1 MVSKRVGLRAAVGR
15 YNPRRMRV
23 EVSSDAKLHKLD
35 HVFALVTE
43 GGKGDF
49 PDAVRKA
56 ISESGFSGRSEESI
70 TVLGEAPKKITLLGL
85 GKEDALTLRNIRGGL
100 YAIAK
105 TAKKHRS
112 ANIGVVVPY
121 SIRGLSE
128 SASVRVIADY
138 LAGTDYKYDAFIT
151 QKKDEGKPVTI
162 AATLVTSLD
171 AKECKRIQTEAQAI
185 ADGVR
190 TVRDMGNAPAN
201 VMTPTRVAERAEEVA
216 KSVGVKCTIYDKR
229 AIEKM
234 KMGGLLAV
242 NKGSVEE
249 PRFVVLEYAP
259 RKAKTHVALVGKGI
273 TFDSGGISIKPADK
287 MEEMKFDMCGAAAV
301 VGTIEAAAKL
311 ALPVRIT
318 GVIASTENLPSGSA
332 YKPGDII
339 TTSSGKTIEIVNT
352 DAEGRVILSDAL
364 HYASK
369 LEPDHMI
376 DYATL
381 TGACVVALGGEA
393 AGLFSNNDELAQ
405 KLIECG
411 ERVGDRVWR
420 LPEWDDYKELI
431 RSDWADMK
439 NSGGR
444 WAGATTA
451 ALFLKEFV
459 DCPSWAHLD
468 IAGTAYAEHE
478 NAREARGATGAGVRV
493 TVAFLES
500 LSR

>member
-1 MVSKRVGLRAAVGR
+1 M
-15 YNPRRMRV
+15 
-23 EVSSDAKLHKLD
+23 EVLISSDPKLAKLD
-35 HVFALVTE
+35 HVFALVTD
-43 GGKGDF
+43 GAKGRF

-56 ISESGFSGRSEESI
+56 IDDSGFSGRSEESI
-70 TVLGEAPKKITLLGL
+70 TVLAGEPKKITLIGL
-85 GKEDALTLRNIRGGL
+85 GKDDAVTLRSVRAGL

-112 ANIGVVVPY
+112 ANIAVIAPQSFRGV
-121 SIRGLSE
+121 SG
-128 SASVRVIADY
+128 ADAVRVVADY
-138 LAGTDYKYDAFIT
+138 LAGADYKYDAYIT
-151 QKKDEGKPVTI
+151 QKKDDGKPVAIT
-162 AATLVTSLD
+162 ATLVADLD
-171 AKECKRIQTEAQAI
+171 AKECKRIQAEARAL
-185 ADGVR
+185 ADGIR
-190 TVRDMGNAPAN
+190 TVRDMGNAPGN
-201 VMTPTRVAERAEEVA
+201 VMTPARIGERAEEVA
-216 KSVGVKCTIYDKR
+216 KAVGVKCTVYDKR

-242 NKGSVEE
+242 NKGSAEE
-249 PRFVVLEYAP
+249 PRFIVLEYAP

-301 VGTIEAAAKL
+301 IGTIEAAAKL
-311 ALPVRIT
+311 ALPVKIT

-369 LEPDHMI
+369 LGPDHII

-431 RSDWADMK
+431 RSDWADIK

-493 TVAFLES
+493 TIAFLES